1 MGAVELGL
9 DPKKLL
15 VLEDSPAGIKAGKDA
30 GCKVLGVASTH
41 TAAQV
46 KAAGAD
52 WIVEDLRSVVVTKTG
67 EGGSVT
73 LRISNGWTEGAES
86 KI

>member
-1 MGAVELGL
+1 MGALELGL

-52 WIVEDLRSVVVTKTG
+52 WVVEDLRSVVVSKTG
-67 EGGSVT
+67 EDGSVT
-73 LRISNGWTEGAES
+73 LKITNGWTGCAES